1 MCGVKAWVSA
11 EGEVLIN
18 FQIKRLSL
26 YFSWLFLFWLFSLF
40 VLTLQSGTVTA
51 ATIDCRAKPNICAW
65 TDKIVG
71 IKTPNMVASG
81 IQITPDLIVTNRHV
95 AEDHSRVLVRNAD
108 GKIQAAM
115 SLPHDF
121 PADLVLLSLETS
133 QPDLNFE
140 IEISKQKSDKLYV
153 VAFDQGRNGPRV
165 YTPGLFAHYPDSKAL
180 PQARIHT
187 DARALPGNSGGA
199 VVNEDGQLL
208 GVLASGDGKLSE
220 VIPAVHINAVLRQ
233 TDEVHQDN
241 FLAQASALRIC
252 ADTLHYAAQIPRD
265 PPLPMVSKINSN
277 CRKAG
282 NKQLYDQAG
291 RLFGKWWMFEESEMF
306 LLRSQKLDPYSPNT
320 LMSLAVTYHLNRTPE
335 KERPVLKRYL
345 QINPSNPQALR
356 LGIQTAGM
364 LKDKAFAD
372 EVLALMRKHNPAALP
387 LAESFVKEAFAD

>member
-1 MCGVKAWVSA
+1 MFGVEAWINA
-11 EGEVLIN
+11 EGEVLSV
-18 FQIKRLSL
+18 FQIKRLSA
-26 YFSWLFLFWLFSLF
+26 YFLRLFFFWFFGLSG
-40 VLTLQSGTVTA
+40 LTLYSGAGTA
-51 ATIDCRAKPNICAW
+51 ATTDCSAKPDICAW
-65 TDKIVG
+65 KDKIVG
-71 IKTPNMVASG
+71 IRTPNMVASG

-95 AEDHSRVLVRNAD
+95 AEDHSRVLIRNAE
-108 GKIQAAM
+108 GKVQAGM

-121 PADLVLLSLETS
+121 PADLVLLRLETS

-140 IEISKQKSDKLYV
+140 IEISQQKSNELYV
-153 VAFDQGRNGPRV
+153 IAFDQGRNGARV
-165 YTPGLFAHYPDSKAL
+165 YKPSLFAHYPDATAL

-199 VVNEDGQLL
+199 VINENGQLL

-220 VIPAVHINAVLRQ
+220 VIPAEHINAVLRQ

-241 FLAQASALRIC
+241 FLAQATALRIC

-265 PPLPMVSKINSN
+265 PPLPIVSKITSN
-277 CRKAG
+277 CKKAG

-291 RLFGKWWMFEESEMF
+291 QLFGKWWMFDESEMF
-306 LLRSQKLDPYSPNT
+306 LLRSQKLDPDSPNT
-320 LMSLAVTYHLNRTPE
+320 LMSLAVTYHLNRNPE

-364 LKDKAFAD
+364 LKDNVFAD
-372 EVLALMRKHNPAALP
+372 EVLALMRRHNPAALS